1 MGATQRDTSS
11 NYTPTGFYLTIPD
24 TYKTKGF
31 RLKNTDDFY
40 CIVTG
45 YGLTLRHLD
54 TVYKEFDRNFKFHVL
69 TFKFDTVG
77 TKELLDFTM
86 KYQGEKIGLMLNNS
100 LIFVATIPSSVGNGV
115 MTLVGKYTEDEI
127 ESLKLEIDR
136 ATREIKMLRG
146 TTRRKPK

>member
-1 MGATQRDTSS
+1 
-11 NYTPTGFYLTIPD
+11 
-24 TYKTKGF
+24 
-31 RLKNTDDFY
+31 
-40 CIVTG
+40 
-45 YGLTLRHLD
+45 
-54 TVYKEFDRNFKFHVL
+54 
-69 TFKFDTVG
+69 
-77 TKELLDFTM
+77 M